1 MWLYS
6 KSQDLLLC
14 SRVLY
19 RIWQTHMIG
28 EIFVFLL
35 CVAGAFNVRAVF
47 QLGDN
52 GSIERKK
59 LRILIGQLLGMGYLS
74 PQVSKILGLYD

>member
-1 MWLYS
+1 MADTYDWGNI
-6 KSQDLLLC
+6 
-14 SRVLY
+14 
-19 RIWQTHMIG
+19 RISVVCG
-28 EIFVFLL
+28 
-35 CVAGAFNVRAVF
+35 GAFNVIAVF

-59 LRILIGQLLGMGYLS
+59 LRILIGQLLEMGYLS